1 MTSSNQV
8 FDYVIVGAGSAG
20 CVLANRLTE
29 DRSVSVLLLEAGP
42 VDSNDAIRVPALF
55 STLFGTDV
63 DWAYEIE
70 RQSHFHGSTFYPR
83 GRTLGGSS
91 SINHIDPAYFTD
103 PSDLVT
109 VTAGLRTVL
118 ETVGHSPIAKY
129 LNGLNLPSGDT
140 ALNDAALRDHAVRW
154 SQTEYHPMGTC
165 AMGVDDRAVVDP
177 QLRVRGVEG
186 LRVVDASIMP
196 TLISGN
202 TNPP

>member
-20 CVLANRLTE
+20 CVLANRLT
-29 DRSVSVLLLEAGP
+29 AHP
-42 VDSNDAIRVPALF
+42 
-55 STLFGTDV
+55 
-63 DWAYEIE
+63 
-70 RQSHFHGSTFYPR
+70 
-83 GRTLGGSS
+83 
-91 SINHIDPAYFTD
+91 HIDPAYFTD
-103 PSDLVT
+103 PSDLDT

-118 ETVGHSPIAKY
+118 EIAGHSPIAKY
-129 LNGLNLPSGDT
+129 LDGLNLPSGDT

-154 SQTEYHPMGTC
+154 SQTEYHPVGTC

-177 QLRVRGVEG
+177 QLQVRGVAG

-202 TNPP
+202 TNAAVIMIGEKAADLLTSTHA

>member
-20 CVLANRLTE
+20 CVLANRLT
-29 DRSVSVLLLEAGP
+29 AHP
-42 VDSNDAIRVPALF
+42 
-55 STLFGTDV
+55 
-63 DWAYEIE
+63 
-70 RQSHFHGSTFYPR
+70 
-83 GRTLGGSS
+83 
-91 SINHIDPAYFTD
+91 HIDPAYFTD
-103 PSDLVT
+103 PSDLDT

-118 ETVGHSPIAKY
+118 EIAGHSPIAKY
-129 LNGLNLPSGDT
+129 LDGLNLPSGGT
-140 ALNDAALRDHAVRW
+140 ALDDTALRDHAVRW
-154 SQTEYHPMGTC
+154 SQTEYHPVGTC

-202 TNPP
+202 TNAAVIMIGEKAADLLGA